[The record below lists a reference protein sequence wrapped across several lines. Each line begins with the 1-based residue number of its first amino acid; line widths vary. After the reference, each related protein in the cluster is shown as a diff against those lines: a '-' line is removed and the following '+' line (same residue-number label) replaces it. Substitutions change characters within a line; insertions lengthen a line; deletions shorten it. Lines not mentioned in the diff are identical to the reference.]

1 MKEFI
6 AKHQAQILGVV
17 SGFDRLVFRGTLRAL
32 AYTEGMRRYLNARH
46 VLLKDFGPHVEEVS
60 ERLKAASL
68 ADARVLARAVVHLF
82 SSQTDKEQTARRIMT
97 DEDIASGLV
106 CVLTCVEPCQSFEIR
121 REREAQK
128 LVLQARRRQCLFLYH
143 YWVHPVF
150 GFMHARIQTWFPFS
164 IQVCL
169 NGREWLA
176 TKRLHGAIGYV
187 TPHDRLEGR
196 HTQIWE
202 EQTANWKLPAHDAP
216 PSASSRVSQP
226 RPRFIP
232 GISGTPVHAEPG
244 HLPMCRPSRS
254 RSPGLTWTSLPA
266 PSVSSRHVPSRFPF

>member
-254 RSPGLTWTSLPA
+254 AHPG
-266 PSVSSRHVPSRFPF
+266 